1 MDRHDHSMSAPLFAC
16 FDVETTG
23 LDASV
28 GRIIEIAVVR
38 VTAGGEVAAE
48 WSTLV
53 DAGTFDLGRTDIHG
67 IVPDFLLGAP
77 TFGEIAGDLVDALA
91 GCVPVAH
98 NAGFDVRFVCSEW
111 ERCGLGPLALDAVDT
126 LPLARRL
133 GLRGRLV
140 ELAVDLDVAL
150 PDAHRALD
158 DTRAL
163 AGVLAALLARGAVPP
178 SVPPFS
184 RPLLSPAACD
194 RVHQRPRVAT

>member
-1 MDRHDHSMSAPLFAC
+1 MTKVIIDTDPGTDDALALMMALGSPDL
-16 FDVETTG
+16 DVLGLTTVG
-23 LDASV
+23 GNARLADTTRNTLRLLDY
-28 GRIIEIAVVR
+28 
-38 VTAGGEVAAE
+38 
-48 WSTLV
+48 
-53 DAGTFDLGRTDIHG
+53 LGRTDIPG

-140 ELAVDLDVAL
+140 DLAVDLEVAL

-184 RPLLSPAACD
+184 RPLLSPTACD